1 MDPGFGIS
9 LQCHEDQEALGNAQ
23 VLFASI
29 SQHRVFLRTLHQH
42 FGALKTGMCNFMIF
56 QNVLW
61 PFSYYSS
68 FFTCNNS
75 GRGSETWEW
84 LVCLVFFFFFSF
96 AKGTLQLYFLLLK
109 RGTPWLNGKPKGYDS
124 SNNGN
129 IQIYGLGVGV
139 EGRME
144 GRNQEEV
151 ARTKKSPV

>member
-1 MDPGFGIS
+1 MVS
-9 LQCHEDQEALGNAQ
+9 LPC
-23 VLFASI
+23 
-29 SQHRVFLRTLHQH
+29 
-42 FGALKTGMCNFMIF
+42 
-56 QNVLW
+56 
-61 PFSYYSS
+61 
-68 FFTCNNS
+68 
-75 GRGSETWEW
+75 
-84 LVCLVFFFFFSF
+84 FFFFSF

-129 IQIYGLGVGV
+129 IQIYGLGVGM